1 MHTDNLQTQ
10 HRLGN
15 YYMNIYKQ
23 LYVLNDLFHFPN
35 NIPLKW
41 KLIKKRIQ
49 IQYYIN
55 FLLNL
60 LSGGPLNEEINE

>member
-1 MHTDNLQTQ
+1 
-10 HRLGN
+10 
-15 YYMNIYKQ
+15 MNRYEQ